1 MRWEDIPQVI
11 DDWAEKTA
19 APAWDVRRHAAD
31 VYTLS
36 HIGYYYHPAL
46 EKVALYAP
54 LASKGDLSRAKSACE
69 RALGKA
75 QVRSLSLSYQEL
87 ADPCGQ
93 WVKVAY
99 SPTLRRAGEL
109 LNFFPGQL
117 PGGIPNAPSPVAAML
132 TTGLVGA
139 GLGWGTGK
147 LIGKLLPRGYGENLD
162 RTGMILGGLL
172 GAAPGAIWAGTNKS
186 IGKGFNDNSLL
197 NHPANAEPD
206 NDIGATWAHGGNA
219 AYPAATGNALEEKVK
234 DYIEDMKFKGP
245 KAGPSVMKRGE
256 ANPLDAVPLGDR
268 YVRAVASLVEKM
280 AYEFGPANWNDSDSF
295 GQMPGQRAPTPIDV
309 NINSLGQTLWNS
321 GASPNL
327 TGATMG
333 AMYAAQQLPDPNSRP
348 GWATGHQ
355 LGQLAANAAG
365 NYGKG
370 LLAGAAINAA
380 IGTPFRAST
389 FGLGAAALG
398 VIGAVVPK
406 LFGG

>member
-19 APAWDVRRHAAD
+19 APAWDVKRHVAD

-36 HIGYYYHPAL
+36 HVGYYYHPAL

-54 LASKGDLSRAKSACE
+54 LASKGDLARAKAACE

-87 ADPCGQ
+87 ADPYGQ

-117 PGGIPNAPSPVAAML
+117 PGGIPNFPSPVAAML

-139 GLGWGTGK
+139 GLGWGAGK
-147 LIGKLLPRGYGENLD
+147 LIGKLLPNGYGDNLG
-162 RTGMILGGLL
+162 RTGMLLGGLL
-172 GAAPGAIWAGTNKS
+172 GVTPGAIWAGTNKS
-186 IGKGFNDNSLL
+186 LGKGFNDNSLL

-206 NDIGATWAHGGNA
+206 YDIGATWANVGNA
-219 AYPAATGNALEEKVK
+219 AYPNGNIEEKVK
-234 DYIEDMKFKGP
+234 DYIENLKIKGP
-245 KAGPSVMKRGE
+245 RHSPSVMKRGSDD
-256 ANPLDAVPLGDR
+256 PLDAVPLGER
-268 YVRAVASLVEKM
+268 YARAVAALTEKL
-280 AYEFGPANWNDSDSF
+280 AYEFGPADWNNSNTF
-295 GQMPGQRAPTPIDV
+295 GQMPGPRAPTPIDV
-309 NINSLGQTLWNS
+309 NINALGQTLWNS

-348 GWATGHQ
+348 GWATSHQ

-365 NYGKG
+365 NYNKG
-370 LLAGAAINAA
+370 LLVGAAINAA

-389 FGLGAAALG
+389 FGLGNAALG